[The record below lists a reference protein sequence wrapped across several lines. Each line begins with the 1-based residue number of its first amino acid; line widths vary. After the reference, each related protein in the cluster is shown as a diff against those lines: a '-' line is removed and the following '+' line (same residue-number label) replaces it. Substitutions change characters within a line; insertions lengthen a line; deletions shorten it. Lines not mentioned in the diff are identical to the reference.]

1 VEVRFAPEA
10 DGTRV
15 DLEHRGPDGAA
26 ASSPGFD
33 TGWTEV
39 LSYFVAAA

>member
-26 ASSPGFD
+26 ASSHGFAA
-33 TGWTEV
+33 GGTEI
-39 LSYFVAAA
+39 LSYFVAGA